1 MNICI
6 ILFHNNINGKGGQGI
21 CTTKFIYQKFLRFLR
36 LCFHIFWWQTI
47 ITSVTSSL
55 PMFSVSINTFWP

>member
-21 CTTKFIYQKFLRFLR
+21 CTTKLIYQKILR
-36 LCFHIFWWQTI
+36 
-47 ITSVTSSL
+47 
-55 PMFSVSINTFWP
+55 